1 MMKHTIPENVELLIK
16 ISKHTPLCLTTSKSV
31 QRSQVVYKLDKKL
44 FMELEII

>member
-1 MMKHTIPENVELLIK
+1 MKHIIPENVEIWLKYQNIL
-16 ISKHTPLCLTTSKSV
+16 SLCLTTSKSV